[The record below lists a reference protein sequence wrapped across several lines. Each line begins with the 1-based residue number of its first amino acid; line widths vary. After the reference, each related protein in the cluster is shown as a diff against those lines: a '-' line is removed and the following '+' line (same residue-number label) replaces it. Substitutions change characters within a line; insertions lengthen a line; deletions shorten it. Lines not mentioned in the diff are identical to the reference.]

1 METPFLALPL
11 LASWIEIT
19 KKIEKKLFIKNRL
32 EEERKKFEKLW

>member
-1 METPFLALPL
+1 METPFLALP